1 MRRSAPRPVAR
12 RGGLP
17 LWRRLAGL
25 ALLLSAGGLV
35 IAAGALLVTGLL
47 PAQEAPA
54 ATAAASPTPLPTRV
68 AVQPVTAATVA
79 LLPTLDQAQRAALL
93 AQPPAAATV
102 TSLQLVRDL
111 YEPFTVIPERQRS
124 SVIQYTI
131 VKGDTVIGIGER
143 FGLEPNT
150 IAWSNNR
157 SIIQSLRP
165 GRVLNI
171 PPVDG
176 VYHTVIGSRNIG
188 EIVRSYHVDDAWLV
202 IDSEFN
208 RLFGAT
214 PATVLPSGTQFLIP
228 GGEAEQIA
236 WTPRVDREGGTS
248 FSGGSFVSFDS
259 GQPGSCG
266 RVQNATSTWWA
277 NPMSSY
283 TFTQGFSVYH
293 SGIDLAGVVGAP
305 VRAANG
311 GVVIFSGWNSFGY
324 GYTVVLSHGPFT
336 TVYGHLSRI
345 DVRCRQLVN
354 TGQIV
359 GALGNSGNSTG
370 PHLHFEIRYLDTPQN
385 PAATIG
391 F

>member
-1 MRRSAPRPVAR
+1 MRGAALR

-17 LWRRLAGL
+17 LWRRLAGWL
-25 ALLLSAGGLV
+25 LLLAALGLAVAAVALLL
-35 IAAGALLVTGLL
+35 TDLL
-47 PAQEAPA
+47 PAGPGPEAAPPSSASQQEVTQGTEAQVP
-54 ATAAASPTPLPTRV
+54 PDRTR
-68 AVQPVTAATVA
+68 
-79 LLPTLDQAQRAALL
+79 LLPTLSPAQREALL
-93 AQPPAAATV
+93 QDSAPSAADPW
-102 TSLQLVRDL
+102 QIERNIH
-111 YEPFTVIPERQRS
+111 EPFTLIPERQRRE
-124 SVIQYTI
+124 VIQYTI
-131 VKGDTVIGIGER
+131 EKGDTVIGIAER
-143 FGLEPNT
+143 FGLQPNT
-150 IAWSNNR
+150 IAWSNDR

-176 VYHTVIGSRNIG
+176 VYHRVIGSRSIG
-188 EIVRSYHVDDAWLV
+188 EIANSYHLDDPWLV

-208 RLFGAT
+208 QLFGAT
-214 PATVLPSGTQFLIP
+214 PATVLPSGTQILIP

-236 WTPRVDREGGTS
+236 WTPRVSREGGTTR
-248 FSGGSFVSFDS
+248 SGGSYVSFAI

-266 RVQNATSTWWA
+266 RVQNATGTWWS

-283 TFTQGFSVYH
+283 TVTQGYSIYH
-293 SGIDLAGVVGAP
+293 SGIDLASVVGAP

-311 GVVIFSGWNSFGY
+311 GVVIFAGWNNYGY

-354 TGQIV
+354 TGEVI
-359 GALGNSGNSTG
+359 GGLGNSGNSTG

>member
-1 MRRSAPRPVAR
+1 MRRSPT
-12 RGGLP
+12 RGGATP
-17 LWRRLAGL
+17 LWRRLTGW
-25 ALLLSAGGLV
+25 LLLLGAVLLFL
-35 IAAGALLVTGLL
+35 ATGALVLTDLL
-47 PAQEAPA
+47 PADEAPA
-54 ATAAASPTPLPTRV
+54 P
-68 AVQPVTAATVA
+68 ATVESPPAGQA
-79 LLPTLDQAQRAALL
+79 LRSDNRSVRPATTVNLPTLSPAQLDVFLQRSIVPGPPMKDLL
-93 AQPPAAATV
+93 LERNV
-102 TSLQLVRDL
+102 YD
-111 YEPFTVIPERQRS
+111 PFTVIPERQRS
-124 SVIQYTI
+124 EVIQYTI
-131 VKGDTVIGIGER
+131 EKGDTVIEIAER
-143 FGLEPNT
+143 FGLQPNT
-150 IAWSNNR
+150 IAWSNER

-176 VYHTVIGSRNIG
+176 VFHTVIGTRNIA
-188 EIVRSYHVDDAWLV
+188 EIARSYDVEDPWLV

-208 RLFGAT
+208 QLFGAT
-214 PATVLPSGTQFLIP
+214 PETVLPSGTRILIP

-236 WTPRVDREGGTS
+236 WTPRVQREGGTS
-248 FSGGSFVSFDS
+248 RSGGSFVSFAT

-266 RVQNATSTWWA
+266 RVQNATGSFWT

-283 TFTQGFSVYH
+283 TITQGFSIYH

-311 GVVIFSGWNSFGY
+311 GVVIFSGWNSYGY

-345 DVRCRQLVN
+345 AVRCRQLVGA
-354 TGQIV
+354 GQVI
-359 GALGNSGNSTG
+359 GGLGNSGNSTG